1 MGFIKNNRNA
11 IYGGIA
17 ATCFT
22 GLGVFLVGN
31 VSGYEA
37 KNLLEV
43 SLSGLNMLCN
53 TIVLASATILALLL
67 TLLSVS
73 IGSTNSL
80 KKRHYFQVL
89 HIAKFD
95 VILFIS
101 ALILFQFFNIPIME
115 SNEVPTSWYVS
126 IYWITLGASSL
137 ISGMMITVILLL
149 YNAVTNI
156 IAIVGLGKEHELI
169 STQDTSENSAEEQEK
184 MKKEA

>member
-11 IYGGIA
+11 IYGGVA
-17 ATCFT
+17 TTCFT

-156 IAIVGLGKEHELI
+156 IAIVGLGEDHELL
-169 STQDTSENSAEEQEK
+169 STEDAKDKIDDEKEK
-184 MKKEA
+184 MADT